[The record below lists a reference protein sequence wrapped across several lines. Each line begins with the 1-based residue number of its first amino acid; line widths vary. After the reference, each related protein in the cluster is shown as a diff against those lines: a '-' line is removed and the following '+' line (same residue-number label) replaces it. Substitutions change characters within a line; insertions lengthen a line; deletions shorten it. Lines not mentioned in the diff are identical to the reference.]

1 MSSESGV
8 QRSLKRMPPKDLEK
22 RIIQFLEGQNMCVL
36 ATCSNDVPRATPIE
50 YHSKGMTMYFVGEP
64 GTKLKNI
71 KNNPNVSIGI
81 FLPYIGWD
89 SAKGAQITGKAKI
102 IPKKNAAEFEEG
114 LAAYQWEKTA
124 KDLGIKTF
132 PETVELMKVE
142 PEKIE
147 FIDMSLKKMG
157 YSPRQILNRVF
168 LKPLQAN

>member
-1 MSSESGV
+1 MSSESGD
-8 QRSLKRMPPKDLEK
+8 QRILKRMAPKDLEK

-50 YHSKGMTMYFVGEP
+50 YRSEGTTLYFVGEP
-64 GTKLKNI
+64 GTKLRNM

-102 IPKKNAAEFEEG
+102 ISRDNSTEFKEG

-124 KDLGIKTF
+124 RELGIKTF
-132 PETVELMKVE
+132 PETVELVKVE

-157 YSPRQILNRVF
+157 YSPQQTLNVR
-168 LKPLQAN
+168 

>member
-1 MSSESGV
+1 MSSESGYN
-8 QRSLKRMPPKDLEK
+8 RSLKHMPPNELEK
-22 RIIQFLEGQNMCVL
+22 RFIEFLKEQNMCVL

-50 YHSKGMTMYFVGEP
+50 YHSKGTTMYFVGEP

-114 LAAYQWEKTA
+114 LVAYQWKKTA
-124 KDLGIKTF
+124 SELGIKTF
-132 PETVELMKVE
+132 PDTVELVKVE

-157 YSPRQILNRVF
+157 ISPRQILNVR
-168 LKPLQAN
+168 